1 MVDKPLQLPKP
12 MSRGE
17 FRSKQEENAN
27 GIDLDILSDIKVLE
41 LAHSL
46 SGAFCA
52 KLLADQGADTVK
64 VEPPG
69 WGDPA
74 RQEPPFI
81 NGVPH
86 PNGSTIFLAFNT
98 NKRGITLDV
107 ELAAGRE
114 LLLRLVADADVL
126 IESHPPGHLE
136 SLGLGYPVLKETNPG
151 LILTSITYFGQ
162 SGPYR
167 DYLGNDLVAQ
177 AMGGFLYA
185 VTGSADLPPMG
196 TALEQMEITAARNGA
211 IAIMAALFHRQQSEE
226 GRHIDL
232 STMEAAIS
240 TPSGL
245 IQPYSFTGKSPL
257 RGGSDGNVMDG
268 MHLPTKDGEVTL
280 TTAGTGGR
288 PMEAWAEF
296 LEEPK
301 LVDPKFATRQ
311 SRMHNWEELHSLVA
325 PALAQWENLDLMKE
339 TMAKGLVVGLVQSP
353 QQVVESP
360 HLDERGF
367 FVEIAH
373 AEAGT
378 LKYPGPGFFMD
389 GVNPMDGSKAA
400 PALGEH
406 NLEILGGGLGLTAED
421 LGLLRAARVI

>member
-1 MVDKPLQLPKP
+1 L
-12 MSRGE
+12 
-17 FRSKQEENAN
+17 N
-27 GIDLDILSDIKVLE
+27 ILSDIKVLE

-52 KLLADQGADTVK
+52 KLLADQGANTIK

-86 PNGSTIFLAFNT
+86 PDGSTIFLAFNT
-98 NKRGITLDV
+98 NKRGITLDL
-107 ELAAGRE
+107 EQAAGRE
-114 LLLRLVADADVL
+114 LLLRLAADADVL
-126 IESHPPGHLE
+126 IESRPPGQLE
-136 SLGLGYPVLKETNPG
+136 SLGLGYPALKETNPR
-151 LILTSITYFGQ
+151 LIVTSITYFGQ
-162 SGPYR
+162 TGPYR
-167 DYLGNDLVAQ
+167 DYKGGDLVAQ
-177 AMGGFLYA
+177 AMGGFLHA

-211 IAIMAALFHRQQSEE
+211 IAIMAALFHRQQSGE

-232 STMEAAIS
+232 STMEAAVS

-245 IQPYSFTGKSPL
+245 IQPYSFTGRSPV
-257 RGGSDGNVMDG
+257 RGGSDENVMDG

-311 SRMHNWEELHSLVA
+311 SRMDNWEELHSLVA
-325 PALAQWENLDLMKE
+325 PALARWNNLDLMTA

-353 QQVVESP
+353 QQVVDSP
-360 HLDERGF
+360 HLAERGF
-367 FVEIAH
+367 FVEIDH
-373 AEAGT
+373 PEAGN
-378 LKYPGPGFFMD
+378 LRYPGPGFLLD
-389 GVNPMDGSKAA
+389 GVNPMDGSRAA

-406 NLEILGGGLGLTAED
+406 NPEILGGDLGLSADE

>member
-1 MVDKPLQLPKP
+1 M
-12 MSRGE
+12 
-17 FRSKQEENAN
+17 
-27 GIDLDILSDIKVLE
+27 DILSDIKVLE

-52 KLLADQGADTVK
+52 KLLADQGAGTVK

-81 NGVPH
+81 NGVPD
-86 PNGSTIFLAFNT
+86 PEGSTIFLAFNT
-98 NKRGITLDV
+98 NKRGITLD
-107 ELAAGRE
+107 LDQSAGRD
-114 LLLRLVADADVL
+114 LLLRLSAEADII

-136 SLGLGYPVLKETNPG
+136 SLGLGYPVLKETNPR
-151 LILTSITYFGQ
+151 LILLSITYFGQ
-162 SGPYR
+162 TGPYR
-167 DYLGNDLVAQ
+167 NYRGGDLVAQ
-177 AMGGFLYA
+177 ATGGFLHA

-211 IAIMAALFHRQQSEE
+211 IALMAALFQRQRSGE

-245 IQPYSFTGKSPL
+245 IQPYSFTGRSPV
-257 RGGSDGNVMDG
+257 RGGSDGSVMDG

-296 LEEPK
+296 LEEPR

-311 SRMHNWEELHSLVA
+311 SRMDNWEELHSLVA
-325 PALAQWENLDLMKE
+325 PVLARWNNLDLMKE

-360 HLDERGF
+360 HLEERGF
-367 FVEIAH
+367 FAEIDH
-373 AEAGT
+373 PIAGS

-389 GVNPMDGSKAA
+389 GANPMEGSRAA
-400 PALGEH
+400 PTLGEH
-406 NLEILGGGLGLTAED
+406 NSEILGGELGLTVEE
-421 LGLLRAARVI
+421 LGLLRASRVI

>member
-1 MVDKPLQLPKP
+1 M
-12 MSRGE
+12 
-17 FRSKQEENAN
+17 
-27 GIDLDILSDIKVLE
+27 DILSDIKVLE

-52 KLLADQGADTVK
+52 KLLADQGAGTVK

-81 NGVPH
+81 NGVPD
-86 PNGSTIFLAFNT
+86 PEGSTIFLAFNT
-98 NKRGITLDV
+98 NKRGITLD
-107 ELAAGRE
+107 LDQSAGRD
-114 LLLRLVADADVL
+114 LLLRLSAEADII

-136 SLGLGYPVLKETNPG
+136 SLGLGYPVLKETNPR
-151 LILTSITYFGQ
+151 LILLSITYFGQ
-162 SGPYR
+162 TGPYR
-167 DYLGNDLVAQ
+167 DYRGGDLVAQ
-177 AMGGFLYA
+177 ATGGFLHA

-211 IAIMAALFHRQQSEE
+211 IALMAALFQRQRSGE

-245 IQPYSFTGKSPL
+245 IQPYSFTGRSPV
-257 RGGSDGNVMDG
+257 RGGSDGSVMDG

-296 LEEPK
+296 LEEPR

-311 SRMHNWEELHSLVA
+311 SRMDNWEELHSLVA
-325 PALAQWENLDLMKE
+325 PVLARWNNLDLMKE

-360 HLDERGF
+360 HLEERGF
-367 FVEIAH
+367 FAEIDH
-373 AEAGT
+373 PIAGS

-389 GVNPMDGSKAA
+389 GANPMEGSRAA
-400 PALGEH
+400 PTLGEH
-406 NLEILGGGLGLTAED
+406 NSEILGGELGLTVEE
-421 LGLLRAARVI
+421 LGLLRASRVI